1 MQKAFLL
8 GNGQVE
14 EKNMKKCV
22 VCSEPSE
29 KLSSRGICNL
39 CEDEFNKDKDTL
51 SEKKESS
58 QNIEEQDLSKFEIYD
73 DAAFKLN
80 EKDKL
85 KNNLNIA
92 GSICLWIGVVLFV
105 LSLLISLIYESLIPL
120 SIGLGAL
127 FSAWVSSLL
136 LQSLGKIIDLL
147 GDIKTGK

>member
-1 MQKAFLL
+1 MTKEINIEKSWFRLL
-8 GNGQVE
+8 
-14 EKNMKKCV
+14 
-22 VCSEPSE
+22 
-29 KLSSRGICNL
+29 
-39 CEDEFNKDKDTL
+39 EDEFNKDKDTL

-58 QNIEEQDLSKFEIYD
+58 QNIEEQDLSKSEIYD

-92 GSICLWIGVVLFV
+92 GNICLWIGVVLFV
-105 LSLLISLIYESLIPL
+105 LSLLISLIYESLIPI